1 MMSQNNDNAKK
12 EARLLLE
19 IVMKTYLSAFQYI
32 SCRRFIWD
40 NLTFSFFLLRRAVL
54 NIKIGNYTLCVSV
67 SKKVQKEYQ
76 LLQFIFKGM
85 LQLCVFH

>member
-32 SCRRFIWD
+32 SCRNFIWD
-40 NLTFSFFLLRRAVL
+40 NLTFSFFLLQRNVL
-54 NIKIGNYTLCVSV
+54 NIEESGNYIYMCFSF
-67 SKKVQKEYQ
+67 QKATERISTAAIS
-76 LLQFIFKGM
+76 F
-85 LQLCVFH
+85 

>member
-32 SCRRFIWD
+32 SCRKFI
-40 NLTFSFFLLRRAVL
+40 
-54 NIKIGNYTLCVSV
+54 
-67 SKKVQKEYQ
+67 
-76 LLQFIFKGM
+76 
-85 LQLCVFH
+85 